1 MGQSM
6 VAKIMMM
13 MTVMTV
19 MMVMKEKNKG
29 NIILATVMSQQHRPG
44 SKKTCAHSIIPLP
57 FVTTVF

>member
-29 NIILATVMSQQHRPG
+29 NIILATVM
-44 SKKTCAHSIIPLP
+44 
-57 FVTTVF
+57 

>member
-1 MGQSM
+1 M

-29 NIILATVMSQQHRPG
+29 NIILATVM
-44 SKKTCAHSIIPLP
+44 
-57 FVTTVF
+57 